1 MCAVTQ
7 ETALRAFATKEF
19 ARFARREH
27 LGPDQLCE
35 AVNRA
40 SSGLVDADLGGGVIK
55 QRVARRGQGRSGG
68 FRTIIAFRS
77 GDRSI
82 FMYGFAKNR
91 KANLTDDELV
101 VYRRLAEIFLGADN
115 AMLGRLLAADE
126 LKEVDCD
133 GQEER

>member
-7 ETALRAFATKEF
+7 ETALRVFATKEF
-19 ARFARREH
+19 AHFARKEH
-27 LGPDQLCE
+27 LGTDQLCE

-55 QRVARRGQGRSGG
+55 QRVARQGQGRSGG

-101 VYRRLAEIFLGADN
+101 VYRRLAEIFLGAGD
-115 AMLGRLLAADE
+115 AMIGRMLAADE

>member
-1 MCAVTQ
+1 MRV
-7 ETALRAFATKEF
+7 FATKEF
-19 ARFARREH
+19 ARFARKER

-35 AVNRA
+35 AVDRA
-40 SSGLVDADLGGGVIK
+40 DSGLIDADLGGGVIK
-55 QRVARRGQGRSGG
+55 QRVARQGQGRSGG

-101 VYRRLAEIFLGADN
+101 VYRRLAGIFLGADN
-115 AMLGRLLAADE
+115 AMLGRLLHADE
-126 LKEVDCD
+126 LKEVYCD